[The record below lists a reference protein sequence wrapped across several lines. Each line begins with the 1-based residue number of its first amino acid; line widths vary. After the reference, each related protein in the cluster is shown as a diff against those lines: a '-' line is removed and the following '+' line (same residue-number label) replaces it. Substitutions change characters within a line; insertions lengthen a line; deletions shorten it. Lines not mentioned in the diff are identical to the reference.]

1 MLEAISVSKS
11 FEGKPVLQNVNLAA
25 SGTVAI
31 MAPSGSGKTTL
42 LRILLGLLAPD
53 AGEVRTGGARVGAV
67 FQEDRLIEHMTALQ
81 NLALV
86 AGKASRAQLRE
97 HLIRLGLNA
106 EADKIL
112 ATIINDSMS
121 QYEKAKAIFN
131 WCHNQIGYYDGT
143 PKTNWVQGAYR
154 GLVNRRGDCYVY
166 AMTAK
171 CLLTRAGIKNMDIEK
186 IPSKTRH
193 YWNLIDL
200 GEGWYHFDTCRRS
213 DGSTFFYVTDAK
225 LMAYSNAHH
234 GSHNYDPSK
243 YPHIQ

>member
-11 FEGKPVLQNVNLAA
+11 FEGKPVLQNVTLAA

-106 EADKIL
+106 EADKRVSAFSGGMRRRVAIARAIVYQPDALLLDEPFTGLDEEMRERTAQYIL
-112 ATIINDSMS
+112 AHMRGKDI
-121 QYEKAKAIFN
+121 AIVT
-131 WCHNQIGYYDGT
+131 HD
-143 PKTNWVQGAYR
+143 KEEARLLGAQKIFT
-154 GLVNRRGDCYVY
+154 LTDTV
-166 AMTAK
+166 
-171 CLLTRAGIKNMDIEK
+171 LLA
-186 IPSKTRH
+186 
-193 YWNLIDL
+193 
-200 GEGWYHFDTCRRS
+200 
-213 DGSTFFYVTDAK
+213 
-225 LMAYSNAHH
+225 
-234 GSHNYDPSK
+234 
-243 YPHIQ
+243 

>member
-106 EADKIL
+106 EADKRVSAFSGGMRRRVAIARAIVYQPDALLLDELFTGLDEEMRERTAQYIL
-112 ATIINDSMS
+112 AHMRGKDI
-121 QYEKAKAIFN
+121 AIVT
-131 WCHNQIGYYDGT
+131 HD
-143 PKTNWVQGAYR
+143 KEEARLLGAQKIFT
-154 GLVNRRGDCYVY
+154 LTDTV
-166 AMTAK
+166 
-171 CLLTRAGIKNMDIEK
+171 LLA
-186 IPSKTRH
+186 
-193 YWNLIDL
+193 
-200 GEGWYHFDTCRRS
+200 
-213 DGSTFFYVTDAK
+213 
-225 LMAYSNAHH
+225 
-234 GSHNYDPSK
+234 
-243 YPHIQ
+243 

>member
-11 FEGKPVLQNVNLAA
+11 FEGKPVLQNVNLAV

-106 EADKIL
+106 EADKRVSAFSGGMRRRVAIARAIVYQPDAL
-112 ATIINDSMS
+112 LLDEPFAGLDEEMRARSAQYIREHMRDKDMAVVTHDREEARLLGAQRIFTLPGLIAGNPSVS
-121 QYEKAKAIFN
+121 Q
-131 WCHNQIGYYDGT
+131 
-143 PKTNWVQGAYR
+143 
-154 GLVNRRGDCYVY
+154 
-166 AMTAK
+166 
-171 CLLTRAGIKNMDIEK
+171 
-186 IPSKTRH
+186 
-193 YWNLIDL
+193 
-200 GEGWYHFDTCRRS
+200 
-213 DGSTFFYVTDAK
+213 
-225 LMAYSNAHH
+225 
-234 GSHNYDPSK
+234 
-243 YPHIQ
+243 

>member
-11 FEGKPVLQNVNLAA
+11 FEGKPVLQNVNLAV

-53 AGEVRTGGARVGAV
+53 ARAARAHFARVGAV

-106 EADKIL
+106 EADKRVSAFSGGMRRRVAIARAIVYQPDALLLDEPFTGLDEEMRERTAQYIL
-112 ATIINDSMS
+112 AHMRGKDM
-121 QYEKAKAIFN
+121 AIVT
-131 WCHNQIGYYDGT
+131 HD
-143 PKTNWVQGAYR
+143 KEEARLLGAQKIFT
-154 GLVNRRGDCYVY
+154 LTDTV
-166 AMTAK
+166 
-171 CLLTRAGIKNMDIEK
+171 LLA
-186 IPSKTRH
+186 
-193 YWNLIDL
+193 
-200 GEGWYHFDTCRRS
+200 
-213 DGSTFFYVTDAK
+213 
-225 LMAYSNAHH
+225 
-234 GSHNYDPSK
+234 
-243 YPHIQ
+243 